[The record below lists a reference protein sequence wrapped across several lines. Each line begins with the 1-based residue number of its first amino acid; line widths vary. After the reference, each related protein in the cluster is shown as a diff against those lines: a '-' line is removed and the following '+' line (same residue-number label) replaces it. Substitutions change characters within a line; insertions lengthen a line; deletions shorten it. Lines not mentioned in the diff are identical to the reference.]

1 MKQINVVKLDTVKE
15 DSDEYSRHI
24 LAATFLD
31 ALRNNGLNL
40 EYLAGELARGNIQDL
55 QISVVQRR
63 VERTVRYVDLRF
75 QSDRPIEGSDLR
87 EKARYEFSGLT
98 ALPEGEGDHEL
109 SSCEL
114 YDAICP
120 HVRRVPFIT
129 RVDDNQIYIRTSDLA
144 EPVQLTLL

>member
-55 QISVVQRR
+55 QIIRDGMWFLGTDEGGLLKELLDR
-63 VERTVRYVDLRF
+63 NILTIEEVRSINEVKN
-75 QSDRPIEGSDLR
+75 
-87 EKARYEFSGLT
+87 KA
-98 ALPEGEGDHEL
+98 
-109 SSCEL
+109 
-114 YDAICP
+114 I
-120 HVRRVPFIT
+120 
-129 RVDDNQIYIRTSDLA
+129 Q
-144 EPVQLTLL
+144 QLHLLCKN